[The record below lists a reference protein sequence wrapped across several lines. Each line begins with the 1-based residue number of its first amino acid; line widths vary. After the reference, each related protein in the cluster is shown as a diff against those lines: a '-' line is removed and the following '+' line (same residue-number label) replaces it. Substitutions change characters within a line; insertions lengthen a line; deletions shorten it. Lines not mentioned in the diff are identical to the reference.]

1 MLVDVY
7 GYSGGLLGS
16 VNRLGRGTYSMIDQM
31 VGDVMT
37 RAVRSI
43 SPETTA
49 CEVAALFAEQDI
61 GSVLVGDTET
71 GAYSGIV
78 TESDIMHQVATGA
91 DIDTVRVDA
100 FLSTP
105 LITIASTETIHKAA
119 TLMKE
124 HSIRRLPV
132 TEDSE
137 IVGILTT
144 TDLTHY
150 LPRLRNTILRGRNDL
165 ATQ

>member
-1 MLVDVY
+1 
-7 GYSGGLLGS
+7 
-16 VNRLGRGTYSMIDQM
+16 MIDQT

-37 RAVRSI
+37 RSVRTV

-49 CEVAALFAEQDI
+49 CDVATLFAEHNI
-61 GSVLVGDTET
+61 GAAVVVDSET
-71 GAYSGIV
+71 GAYNGIV
-78 TESDIMHQVATGA
+78 TESDIMQQVAAGA
-91 DIDTVRVDA
+91 DIGSVRVDA
-100 FLSTP
+100 FLSSP
-105 LITIASTETIHKAA
+105 LVTIDSTENIHAAA

-132 TEDSE
+132 VDDGSL
-137 IVGILTT
+137 VGILTT

-165 ATQ
+165 AGQ

>member
-1 MLVDVY
+1 
-7 GYSGGLLGS
+7 
-16 VNRLGRGTYSMIDQM
+16 MIDQM

-37 RAVRSI
+37 RSVQTI
-43 SPETTA
+43 PPETTA
-49 CEVAALFAEQDI
+49 CDVATLFADHDI
-61 GSVLVGDTET
+61 GSAVVVDPET
-71 GAYSGIV
+71 GEYIGIV
-78 TESDIMHQVATGA
+78 TASDIMRQVAAGA
-91 DIDTVRVDA
+91 DIEFVRVDA

-105 LITIASTETIHKAA
+105 LITTASTEDIHTAA

-132 TEDSE
+132 TDDGD

-165 ATQ
+165 AAQ

>member
-1 MLVDVY
+1 
-7 GYSGGLLGS
+7 
-16 VNRLGRGTYSMIDQM
+16 MIDQK

-37 RAVRSI
+37 RNVRSI

-49 CEVAALFAEQDI
+49 CEVATLFAEQGI

-78 TESDIMHQVATGA
+78 TESDIMHQVAIGA
-91 DIDTVRVDA
+91 DIDSVRVKT

-105 LITIASTETIHKAA
+105 LVTIASTENIHAA
-119 TLMKE
+119 AALMKE

-132 TEDSE
+132 TDDGD

-150 LPRLRNTILRGRNDL
+150 LPRLRNTILRGRNDP
-165 ATQ
+165 AAQ